1 MTSRISLSLCVCV
14 MRKREG
20 EKENCVVV
28 LDWLKYVERS
38 QKMLESEA
46 YIESIIT
53 IHQNFIP
60 YV

>member
-1 MTSRISLSLCVCV
+1 VCDEKE
-14 MRKREG
+14 RGR